1 MGEFTAADIK
11 NILYILPVLSGLLC
25 LLYVRSLRK
34 RAVNE
39 SVASPGWRGMDL
51 FGNTGGAGGPVA
63 GGHSIALGGGGGG
76 SSREQELM
84 PVDRHVGLVIEYN
97 DSGLEAHAKKAKIS
111 QSQRTTRRGRSAAPR
126 PHPQFD
132 IVGSGAHLAPRR
144 RVWPG
149 ACGCS

>member
-25 LLYVRSLRK
+25 LIYVRSLRK
-34 RAVNE
+34 QAVNE

-51 FGNTGGAGGPVA
+51 FGGTGGAGGPVA
-63 GGHSIALGGGGGG
+63 GHSIALGGSGGG

-84 PVDRHVGLVIEYN
+84 PVDRHVGLVIEYS

-111 QSQRTTRRGRSAAPR
+111 QSHRMTRRGRDAHRHNGAIDRSPR
-126 PHPQFD
+126 HVHPQQR
-132 IVGSGAHLAPRR
+132 A
-144 RVWPG
+144 
-149 ACGCS
+149 

>member
-25 LLYVRSLRK
+25 LIYVRSLRK
-34 RAVNE
+34 QAVNE

-51 FGNTGGAGGPVA
+51 FGGTSGAGGPVA

-76 SSREQELM
+76 SREQELM
-84 PVDRHVGLVIEYN
+84 PVDRHVGLVIEYS

-111 QSQRTTRRGRSAAPR
+111 QSQRTTRR
-126 PHPQFD
+126 
-132 IVGSGAHLAPRR
+132 RR
-144 RVWPG
+144 
-149 ACGCS
+149 A